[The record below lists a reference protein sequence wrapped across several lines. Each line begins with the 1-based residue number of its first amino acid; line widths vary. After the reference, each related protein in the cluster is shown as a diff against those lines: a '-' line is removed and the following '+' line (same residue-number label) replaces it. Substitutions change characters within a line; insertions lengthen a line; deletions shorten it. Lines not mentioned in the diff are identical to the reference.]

1 MNEIDLMKQKLER
14 LVNSFELNY
23 DKYKSSEYNESEC
36 RLEYIDLLFE
46 CLGWDVNNKKH
57 KDPRHK
63 EVIVESY
70 NRDYGKPDYSMT
82 FNGIPMFF
90 VEAKKPAVDILN
102 NKDCAFQA
110 KKYGWSANHKI
121 SVLTNFEYLMIYDT
135 TLEPNKDDFTNN
147 SLIGLYNYKEYIDK
161 YDEIYSKIS
170 RENVYNGTFEDLFSK
185 NESLGLTIDQ
195 VFLKQ
200 INEWRLKLGNY
211 LYQSNKDLESINQ
224 ETQEII
230 NQIIFLRICE
240 DRNLPVYQ
248 KLNIVIEDSPSKL
261 KTDLQNIILKANR
274 KYNSG
279 LFKNY
284 ELITSIDDSI
294 LKEIIKSLYYP
305 VSPYDF
311 SVISSNLLGDIYEI
325 FLAETLALEDN
336 KLIIKPKAS
345 YIDKSI
351 VTTPNNIVKFMVD
364 RCLSDKISGKS
375 PSEIKKMKF
384 ADIACG
390 SGVFLTQMLE
400 YIINYCEQWYI
411 ENNKIEKLIEI
422 HTDEYKIKFSE
433 KKDILV
439 SCIYGNDIDIRAV
452 EVAKLSLLLKILE
465 NEDSSTLDL
474 DESILPSL
482 DNNIYMGNSLID
494 FSMIDVDRHIQEAI
508 QIKPFSWDLV
518 LDNKFDLIIGNP
530 PYAKTEDIKNNVCD
544 FEYNCYSQYYK
555 TAYKQ
560 YDKYYL
566 FVERAH
572 SLLNDDGLLCYIIP
586 NKFAKI
592 ASGKELRKLIYEKKL
607 LKLFIDFNFN
617 QVFKDK
623 TTYTCIVELSNKTC
637 DTFEY
642 NYIEDYN
649 YWKAN
654 CNEIDNI
661 SYNSDLID
669 DKIWMLSNNIE
680 DIQFYKKISKN
691 SIILSDIA
699 TPFNGIQ
706 TSANKVYVISEKEI
720 IKETEGLLYFKKG
733 DKEYAIEKQL
743 LKKYYQPTAKGE
755 KNLGSYDPLFSN
767 KFIIFPY
774 DNEGSLLDLT
784 KDEYKNGYNYL
795 KDFYDDI
802 VPKQVSGRP
811 GDRDIPNSTQDT
823 WYQYGRVQALTEFNG
838 EEKLIVGVLTNKPKY
853 FLDRNNYVIQ
863 SGGTAGY
870 VGIKIKPDND
880 YSLEFLQ
887 AYLSN
892 PFVDKYISIV
902 GSNFEGGF
910 SSRGTNV
917 LNNIPVIKIDFH
929 DNKEKELY
937 DLIVN
942 NINEIYRLN
951 SLIIN
956 SNNKEKIVI
965 YNRTKEALIKDI
977 DKSINK
983 LIEMKE

>member
-46 CLGWDVNNKKH
+46 YLGWDVNNKKR

-102 NKDCAFQA
+102 DKECAFQA

-135 TLEPNKDDFTNN
+135 TVEPNKDDFTNN
-147 SLIGLYNYKEYIDK
+147 SLIGLYNYKEYVEK

-170 RENVYNGTFEDLFSK
+170 RENVYNGTFESMFSN

-200 INEWRLKLGNY
+200 INEWRLKLGKY
-211 LYQSNKDLESINQ
+211 LYQFNKDLESINQ

-325 FLAETLALEDN
+325 FLAETLALENDE
-336 KLIIKPKAS
+336 LIIKPKAS

-375 PSEIKKMKF
+375 PDEIKNMKF

-411 ENNKIEKLIEI
+411 ENNETEKLTEI
-422 HTDEYKIKFSE
+422 HTDEYKMKFSE

-518 LDNKFDLIIGNP
+518 LDKKFDLIIGNP
-530 PYAKTEDIKNNVCD
+530 PYAKTEDIKKNVCE

-592 ASGKELRKLIYEKKL
+592 ASGKELRKLISEKKL

-623 TTYTCIVELSNKTC
+623 TTYTSIVELSNKIC

-661 SYNSDLID
+661 SYKSDLID
-669 DKIWMLSNNIE
+669 DNIWMLSNNIE
-680 DIQFYKKISKN
+680 EIKFYKNISKN
-691 SIILSDIA
+691 SIKLSDIA

-720 IKETEGLLYFKKG
+720 IKETEKLLYFKKN
-733 DKEYAIEKQL
+733 DKEYAIEKKL

-774 DNEGSLLDLT
+774 DNDGNLLDLT
-784 KDEYKNGYNYL
+784 KDEYTNGYNYL

-802 VPKQVSGRP
+802 VPKQVSGRS

-870 VGIKIKPDND
+870 VGIKIKPNNG

-902 GSNFEGGF
+902 GSDFEGGF

-917 LNNIPVIKIDFH
+917 LNNIPVIKIDFS
-929 DNKEKELY
+929 DQKEKALY
-937 DLIVN
+937 DSIIN

-956 SNNKEKIVI
+956 SSNKEKIVI

-983 LIEMKE
+983 LIEMKG

>member
-102 NKDCAFQA
+102 DKDCAFQA

-325 FLAETLALEDN
+325 FLAETLALKDN

-452 EVAKLSLLLKILE
+452 EVAKLSLFLKILE

-623 TTYTCIVELSNKTC
+623 TTYTSIVELSKKTC

-669 DKIWMLSNNIE
+669 DKIWMLSNNID

-691 SIILSDIA
+691 SISLSDIA

-983 LIEMKE
+983 LIEMKG

>member
-135 TLEPNKDDFTNN
+135 TLEPNKEDFTNN

-669 DKIWMLSNNIE
+669 DKIWMLSNNID

>member
-1 MNEIDLMKQKLER
+1 MNDIDLMKQKLKR

-46 CLGWDVNNKKH
+46 CLGWDVNNKKR

-102 NKDCAFQA
+102 DKDCAFQA

-147 SLIGLYNYKEYIDK
+147 SLIGLYSYKEYIDK

-170 RENVYNGTFEDLFSK
+170 RENVYNGSFEDLFSK

-325 FLAETLALEDN
+325 FLTETLALEDN

-411 ENNKIEKLIEI
+411 ENNKIEKLTEI

-592 ASGKELRKLIYEKKL
+592 ASGKELRKLISEKKL

-623 TTYTCIVELSNKTC
+623 TTYTSIVELSNKTC

-661 SYNSDLID
+661 SYKSDLID
-669 DKIWMLSNNIE
+669 DKIWMLSNNID

-691 SIILSDIA
+691 SISLSDIA

-706 TSANKVYVISEKEI
+706 TSVNKVYVISEKEI

-802 VPKQVSGRP
+802 VPKQVSGRS

-870 VGIKIKPDND
+870 VGIKIKRDND

-902 GSNFEGGF
+902 GSDFEGGF

-983 LIEMKE
+983 LIEMKG

>member
-102 NKDCAFQA
+102 DKDCAFQA

-452 EVAKLSLLLKILE
+452 EVAKLSLLLKTLE

-623 TTYTCIVELSNKTC
+623 TTYTSIVELSNKTC

-669 DKIWMLSNNIE
+669 DKIWMLSNNID

-691 SIILSDIA
+691 SISLSDIA

-983 LIEMKE
+983 LIEMKG

>member
-669 DKIWMLSNNIE
+669 DKIWMLSNNID

>member
-102 NKDCAFQA
+102 DKDCAFQA

-623 TTYTCIVELSNKTC
+623 TTYTSIVELSNKTC

-669 DKIWMLSNNIE
+669 DKIWMLSNNID

-691 SIILSDIA
+691 SISLSDIA

-983 LIEMKE
+983 LIEMKG

>member
-1 MNEIDLMKQKLER
+1 M
-14 LVNSFELNY
+14 
-23 DKYKSSEYNESEC
+23 
-36 RLEYIDLLFE
+36 
-46 CLGWDVNNKKH
+46 
-57 KDPRHK
+57 
-63 EVIVESY
+63 
-70 NRDYGKPDYSMT
+70 
-82 FNGIPMFF
+82 
-90 VEAKKPAVDILN
+90 
-102 NKDCAFQA
+102 
-110 KKYGWSANHKI
+110 
-121 SVLTNFEYLMIYDT
+121 
-135 TLEPNKDDFTNN
+135 
-147 SLIGLYNYKEYIDK
+147 
-161 YDEIYSKIS
+161 
-170 RENVYNGTFEDLFSK
+170 
-185 NESLGLTIDQ
+185 
-195 VFLKQ
+195 
-200 INEWRLKLGNY
+200 
-211 LYQSNKDLESINQ
+211 
-224 ETQEII
+224 
-230 NQIIFLRICE
+230 
-240 DRNLPVYQ
+240 
-248 KLNIVIEDSPSKL
+248 
-261 KTDLQNIILKANR
+261 
-274 KYNSG
+274 
-279 LFKNY
+279 
-284 ELITSIDDSI
+284 
-294 LKEIIKSLYYP
+294 
-305 VSPYDF
+305 
-311 SVISSNLLGDIYEI
+311 
-325 FLAETLALEDN
+325 
-336 KLIIKPKAS
+336 
-345 YIDKSI
+345 
-351 VTTPNNIVKFMVD
+351 
-364 RCLSDKISGKS
+364 
-375 PSEIKKMKF
+375 
-384 ADIACG
+384 
-390 SGVFLTQMLE
+390 
-400 YIINYCEQWYI
+400 
-411 ENNKIEKLIEI
+411 
-422 HTDEYKIKFSE
+422 
-433 KKDILV
+433 
-439 SCIYGNDIDIRAV
+439 
-452 EVAKLSLLLKILE
+452 LLKILE

-592 ASGKELRKLIYEKKL
+592 ASGKELRKLISEKKL

-623 TTYTCIVELSNKTC
+623 TTYTSIVELSNKTC

-661 SYNSDLID
+661 SYKSDLID
-669 DKIWMLSNNIE
+669 DKIWMLSNNID

-691 SIILSDIA
+691 SISLSDIA

-706 TSANKVYVISEKEI
+706 TSVNKVYVISEKEI

-802 VPKQVSGRP
+802 VPKQVSGRS

-892 PFVDKYISIV
+892 SFVDKYISIV
-902 GSNFEGGF
+902 GSDFEGGF

-983 LIEMKE
+983 LIEMKG

>member
-1 MNEIDLMKQKLER
+1 MNDIDLMKQKLKR

-46 CLGWDVNNKKH
+46 CLGWDVNNKKR

-102 NKDCAFQA
+102 DKDCAFQA

-135 TLEPNKDDFTNN
+135 TLEPNKDDFTSN
-147 SLIGLYNYKEYIDK
+147 SLIGLYSYKEYIDK

-305 VSPYDF
+305 FSPYDF

-325 FLAETLALEDN
+325 FLTETLALEDN

-411 ENNKIEKLIEI
+411 ENNKIEKLTEI

-592 ASGKELRKLIYEKKL
+592 ASGKELRKLISEKKL

-623 TTYTCIVELSNKTC
+623 TTYTSIVELSNKTC

-661 SYNSDLID
+661 SYKSDLID
-669 DKIWMLSNNIE
+669 DKIWMLSNNID

-691 SIILSDIA
+691 SISLSDIA

-802 VPKQVSGRP
+802 VPKQVSGRS

-902 GSNFEGGF
+902 GSDFEGGF

-983 LIEMKE
+983 LIEMKG

>member
-1 MNEIDLMKQKLER
+1 MNDIDLMKQKLKR

-46 CLGWDVNNKKH
+46 CLGWDVNNKKR

-102 NKDCAFQA
+102 DKDCAFQA

-135 TLEPNKDDFTNN
+135 TLEPNKDDFTSN
-147 SLIGLYNYKEYIDK
+147 SLIGLYSYKEYIDK

-325 FLAETLALEDN
+325 FLTETLALEDN

-411 ENNKIEKLIEI
+411 ENNKIEKLTEI

-592 ASGKELRKLIYEKKL
+592 ASGKELRKLISEKKL

-623 TTYTCIVELSNKTC
+623 TTYTSIVELSNKTC

-661 SYNSDLID
+661 SYKSDLID
-669 DKIWMLSNNIE
+669 DKIWMLSNNID

-691 SIILSDIA
+691 SISLSDIA

-706 TSANKVYVISEKEI
+706 TSVNKVYVISEKEI

-802 VPKQVSGRP
+802 VPKQVSGRS

-902 GSNFEGGF
+902 GSDFEGGF

-983 LIEMKE
+983 LIEMKG

>member
-46 CLGWDVNNKKH
+46 CLGWDVNNKKR

-102 NKDCAFQA
+102 DKDCAFQA

-411 ENNKIEKLIEI
+411 ENNKIEKLTEI

-592 ASGKELRKLIYEKKL
+592 ASGKELRKLISEKKL

-623 TTYTCIVELSNKTC
+623 TTYTSIVELSNKTC

-661 SYNSDLID
+661 SYKSDLID
-669 DKIWMLSNNIE
+669 DKIWMLSNNID

-691 SIILSDIA
+691 SISLSDIA

-802 VPKQVSGRP
+802 VPKQVSGRS

-902 GSNFEGGF
+902 GSDFEGGF

-917 LNNIPVIKIDFH
+917 LNNIPVIKINFH

-983 LIEMKE
+983 LIEMKG

>member
-102 NKDCAFQA
+102 DKDCAFQA

-185 NESLGLTIDQ
+185 NESLGLTIDR

-494 FSMIDVDRHIQEAI
+494 FSMIDVDRHIQDAI

-623 TTYTCIVELSNKTC
+623 TTYTSIVELSNKTC

-669 DKIWMLSNNIE
+669 DKIWMLSNNID

-691 SIILSDIA
+691 SISLSDIA

-784 KDEYKNGYNYL
+784 KNEYKNGYNYL

-983 LIEMKE
+983 LIEMKG

>member
-46 CLGWDVNNKKH
+46 CLGWDVNNKKR

-102 NKDCAFQA
+102 DKDCAFQA

-364 RCLSDKISGKS
+364 RCLSDKISEKS

-411 ENNKIEKLIEI
+411 ENNKIEKLTEI

-572 SLLNDDGLLCYIIP
+572 NLLNNDGLLCYIIP

-592 ASGKELRKLIYEKKL
+592 ASGKELRKLISEKKL

-623 TTYTCIVELSNKTC
+623 TTYTSIVELSNKTC

-649 YWKAN
+649 YWKSN
-654 CNEIDNI
+654 YNEIDNI
-661 SYNSDLID
+661 SYKSDLID
-669 DKIWMLSNNIE
+669 DKIWMLSNNID

-691 SIILSDIA
+691 SISLSDIA

-720 IKETEGLLYFKKG
+720 IKETERLLYFKKG

-774 DNEGSLLDLT
+774 DNGGSLLDLT

-795 KDFYDDI
+795 KDFYEDI
-802 VPKQVSGRP
+802 VPKQVSGRS

-902 GSNFEGGF
+902 GSDFEGGF

-983 LIEMKE
+983 LIEMKG

>member
-1 MNEIDLMKQKLER
+1 MNDIDLMKQKLKR

-46 CLGWDVNNKKH
+46 CLGWDVNNKKR

-102 NKDCAFQA
+102 DKDCAFQA

-147 SLIGLYNYKEYIDK
+147 SLIGLYSYKEYIDK

-325 FLAETLALEDN
+325 FLTETLALEDN

-411 ENNKIEKLIEI
+411 ENNKI
-422 HTDEYKIKFSE
+422 
-433 KKDILV
+433 
-439 SCIYGNDIDIRAV
+439 
-452 EVAKLSLLLKILE
+452 
-465 NEDSSTLDL
+465 
-474 DESILPSL
+474 
-482 DNNIYMGNSLID
+482 
-494 FSMIDVDRHIQEAI
+494 
-508 QIKPFSWDLV
+508 
-518 LDNKFDLIIGNP
+518 
-530 PYAKTEDIKNNVCD
+530 
-544 FEYNCYSQYYK
+544 
-555 TAYKQ
+555 
-560 YDKYYL
+560 
-566 FVERAH
+566 
-572 SLLNDDGLLCYIIP
+572 
-586 NKFAKI
+586 
-592 ASGKELRKLIYEKKL
+592 
-607 LKLFIDFNFN
+607 
-617 QVFKDK
+617 
-623 TTYTCIVELSNKTC
+623 
-637 DTFEY
+637 
-642 NYIEDYN
+642 
-649 YWKAN
+649 
-654 CNEIDNI
+654 
-661 SYNSDLID
+661 
-669 DKIWMLSNNIE
+669 
-680 DIQFYKKISKN
+680 
-691 SIILSDIA
+691 
-699 TPFNGIQ
+699 
-706 TSANKVYVISEKEI
+706 
-720 IKETEGLLYFKKG
+720 
-733 DKEYAIEKQL
+733 
-743 LKKYYQPTAKGE
+743 
-755 KNLGSYDPLFSN
+755 
-767 KFIIFPY
+767 
-774 DNEGSLLDLT
+774 
-784 KDEYKNGYNYL
+784 
-795 KDFYDDI
+795 
-802 VPKQVSGRP
+802 
-811 GDRDIPNSTQDT
+811 
-823 WYQYGRVQALTEFNG
+823 
-838 EEKLIVGVLTNKPKY
+838 
-853 FLDRNNYVIQ
+853 
-863 SGGTAGY
+863 
-870 VGIKIKPDND
+870 
-880 YSLEFLQ
+880 
-887 AYLSN
+887 
-892 PFVDKYISIV
+892 
-902 GSNFEGGF
+902 
-910 SSRGTNV
+910 
-917 LNNIPVIKIDFH
+917 
-929 DNKEKELY
+929 
-937 DLIVN
+937 
-942 NINEIYRLN
+942 
-951 SLIIN
+951 
-956 SNNKEKIVI
+956 
-965 YNRTKEALIKDI
+965 
-977 DKSINK
+977 
-983 LIEMKE
+983 

>member
-586 NKFAKI
+586 NKFTKI

-965 YNRTKEALIKDI
+965 YNRTKEALIKNI

>member
-1 MNEIDLMKQKLER
+1 MNDIDLMKQKLKR

-46 CLGWDVNNKKH
+46 CLGWDVNNKKR

-102 NKDCAFQA
+102 DKDCAFQA

-147 SLIGLYNYKEYIDK
+147 SLIGLYSYKEYIDK

-325 FLAETLALEDN
+325 FLTETLALEDN

-411 ENNKIEKLIEI
+411 ENNKIEKLTEI

-494 FSMIDVDRHIQEAI
+494 FSMIDVDRHIQETI

-592 ASGKELRKLIYEKKL
+592 ASGKELRKLISEKKL

-623 TTYTCIVELSNKTC
+623 TTYTSIVELSNKTF

-661 SYNSDLID
+661 SYKSDLID
-669 DKIWMLSNNIE
+669 DKIWMLSNNID

-691 SIILSDIA
+691 SISLSDIA

-706 TSANKVYVISEKEI
+706 TSVNKVYVISEKEI

-802 VPKQVSGRP
+802 VPKQVSGRS

-902 GSNFEGGF
+902 GSDFEGGF

-983 LIEMKE
+983 LIEMKG

>member
-1 MNEIDLMKQKLER
+1 MNDIDLMKQKLKR

-46 CLGWDVNNKKH
+46 CLGWDVNNTKR

-102 NKDCAFQA
+102 DKDCAFQA

-135 TLEPNKDDFTNN
+135 TLEPNKDDFTSN
-147 SLIGLYNYKEYIDK
+147 SLIGLYSYKEYIDK

-305 VSPYDF
+305 FSPYDF

-325 FLAETLALEDN
+325 FLTETLALEDN

-411 ENNKIEKLIEI
+411 ENNKIEKLTEI

-592 ASGKELRKLIYEKKL
+592 ASGKELRKLISEKKL

-623 TTYTCIVELSNKTC
+623 TTYTSIVELSNKTC

-661 SYNSDLID
+661 SYKSDLID
-669 DKIWMLSNNIE
+669 DKIWMLSNNID

-691 SIILSDIA
+691 SISLSDIA

-802 VPKQVSGRP
+802 VPKQVSGRS

-902 GSNFEGGF
+902 GSDFEGGF

-983 LIEMKE
+983 LIEMKG

>member
-102 NKDCAFQA
+102 DKDCAFQA

-325 FLAETLALEDN
+325 FLAETLALKDN

-351 VTTPNNIVKFMVD
+351 VTTPNNIVKYMVD

-623 TTYTCIVELSNKTC
+623 TTYTSIVELSNKTC

-669 DKIWMLSNNIE
+669 DKIWMLSNNID

-691 SIILSDIA
+691 SISLSDIA

-983 LIEMKE
+983 LIEMKG

>member
-46 CLGWDVNNKKH
+46 CLGWDVNNKKR

-102 NKDCAFQA
+102 DKDCAFQA

-121 SVLTNFEYLMIYDT
+121 RVLTNFEYLMIYDT

-411 ENNKIEKLIEI
+411 ENNKIEKLTEI

-592 ASGKELRKLIYEKKL
+592 ASGKELRKLISEKKL

-623 TTYTCIVELSNKTC
+623 TTYTSIVELSNKTC

-661 SYNSDLID
+661 SYKSDLID
-669 DKIWMLSNNIE
+669 DKIWMLSNNID

-691 SIILSDIA
+691 SISLSDIA

-802 VPKQVSGRP
+802 VPKQVSGRS

-902 GSNFEGGF
+902 GSDFEGGF

-983 LIEMKE
+983 LIEMKG

>member
-465 NEDSSTLDL
+465 NEDSNTLDL

-669 DKIWMLSNNIE
+669 DKIWMLSNNID